1 MATHVKVLAVLF
13 IVWGALG
20 LLAGG
25 IGTLVLGGLATAAG
39 ASHDSDALL
48 GSTILGLTGMAL
60 LIFTLVTSIPCIICG
75 IGLLKFKRWARILG
89 IVLAALTLI
98 HFPIGTAFGVYALYV
113 FFQKDTEALL
123 TA

>member
-20 LLAGG
+20 LVAGG
-25 IGTLVLGGLATAAG
+25 LGSLFLGGLATVAG
-39 ASHDSDALL
+39 ASHDPDAVF
-48 GSTILGLTGMAL
+48 GSTILHLTGVVL
-60 LIFTLVTSIPCIICG
+60 LIFTLQTSIPGLICG

-89 IVLAALTLI
+89 IILAALTLI
-98 HFPIGTAFGVYALYV
+98 HFPIGTAFAIYALYV
-113 FFQKDTEALL
+113 FFQKETEAIL